1 MMFPT
6 SAYRMVTW
14 CQFLSI
20 KMLNYDID
28 ATDAGWHEW
37 TALMYATYYDNLV
50 TVDALLNNGASVNKL
65 DDENRTSLFIGVQES
80 VSIAVLSS
88 LLNSGADVEQGFR
101 TYGFT
106 PLMQASTVGYL
117 EAVKLLL

>member
-1 MMFPT
+1 
-6 SAYRMVTW
+6 
-14 CQFLSI
+14 
-20 KMLNYDID
+20 
-28 ATDAGWHEW
+28 
-37 TALMYATYYDNLV
+37 MYATYYDNLV